1 MDTKPIEEP
10 IRQRDFD
17 IHEARERQAGAE
29 MDDLITTERELTPQR
44 NTEKQNTSAPK

>member
-10 IRQRDFD
+10 IRERDFD
-17 IHEARERQAGAE
+17 IHQARERQAGAE
-29 MDDLITTERELTPQR
+29 IDDWITTERGQTGQR